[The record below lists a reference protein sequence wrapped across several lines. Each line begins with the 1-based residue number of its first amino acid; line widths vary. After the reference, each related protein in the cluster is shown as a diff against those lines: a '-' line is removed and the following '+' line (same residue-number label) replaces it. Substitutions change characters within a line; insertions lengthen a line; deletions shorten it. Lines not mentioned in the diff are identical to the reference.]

1 MDLVIYATKDGLRTL
16 YSTND
21 DIAYLIAEEKRSGA
35 SKDSSLGGFVYGLSF
50 IESGFVFTK
59 YLIVKDTLRS
69 NALGFIAFSLHINQ
83 NKTIKGTEVKYILDK
98 LSVDYTNAYI
108 KDNYLNRSEKKL
120 IREDWG
126 FVKAI
131 LSEYKEQDR
140 NRIEELIECGAK
152 DPAHIYYKNEAELFE
167 YFDKPFQEEY
177 GDFKQI
183 YFIANDLKDN
193 DKNPLNV
200 LINSGIELKDIDLK
214 NEYFYLN
221 NYNRSKGIIIIANG
235 KERSDGKNNNSIR
248 AKWPVEIKYSKDDRC
263 FWPIRAIGTLSNPD
277 SEIFKYLELKGN
289 QVLIKWDAFSNPE
302 PKSKSITFIVKNFG
316 GEFINDAEIQ
326 IGTKPKFNVTDYKF
340 TYEFKGEDI
349 IRKSSISFNK
359 ENFKKTIYDFIPE
372 LAREI
377 VEIKLDEHK
386 LISIEIKDLITS
398 SKIEGF
404 QVWTK
409 LTNGYKTTNELEY
422 INEQIDDK
430 YDITIRKNGYE
441 DTIINDFIP
450 RNSFK
455 IESYLK
461 EKQKIQLESKQYKID
476 AGEHGK
482 KTGDCPGYS
491 NFSNGSDLN
500 RNVIKAKSGWKFIG
514 WKLDD
519 SKNTLIAQYEK
530 VSIVKKPVFV
540 ISLIASIAII
550 GFCAWLIFKTDNT
563 SENKEPLSFSQIKN
577 YIEGDSLLLDKLNT
591 FKRDFEHQKPSVIEK
606 NNGLTDWIIGKK
618 KSLDS
623 TELMAWREKLKIIDE
638 AIFKREFVNNKEFKE
653 LLNSKYSYSNMQQ
666 PFFEAIKKIDTLQY
680 DEIKRKL
687 GNVDDKTLSEI
698 VDILNKIKSEEK
710 SPKIND
716 DNKRD
721 KLAQQS
727 DDKSSPTKAQTNKLN
742 QTSNTSENTN
752 NEISSKA
759 NNEILISK
767 LKGNSITIPELET
780 YKNENK
786 KFINSIDL
794 YINFLKYLHEGNN
807 QKEDYDKLLKKV
819 KEDSLLKNS
828 DLKRY
833 LDQICTN
840 SESFQK
846 FNSITGKGTIK
857 TLKELQKKPHN
868 EGN

>member
-35 SKDSSLGGFVYGLSF
+35 NKDSSLGGFVYGLSF

-69 NALGFIAFSLHINQ
+69 NALGFIAFSLHISKS
-83 NKTIKGTEVKYILDK
+83 KTIKGIEAKEILDK
-98 LSVDYTNAYI
+98 LSANYTNAYI
-108 KDNYLNRSEKKL
+108 KDNYLNRGEKNL

-126 FVKAI
+126 FVKDI

-140 NRIEELIECGAK
+140 NRIEELIASGAK
-152 DPAHIYYKNEAELFE
+152 VPAFIYYKNEAELIE

-177 GDFKQI
+177 SDFKQI
-183 YFIANDLKDN
+183 YFINVDFKDS

-248 AKWPVEIKYSKDDRC
+248 AKWPVEIKYPKDERC

-289 QVLIKWDAFSNPE
+289 QVLIKWDAFNNPE
-302 PKSKSITFIVKNFG
+302 PKTKSITFIVKNFG
-316 GEFINDAEIQ
+316 GEFMNDAEIQ
-326 IGTKPKFNVTDYKF
+326 IGKKPKFNVTDYKF

-349 IRKSSISFNK
+349 IRKSSIT
-359 ENFKKTIYDFIPE
+359 FKKGDFRKIIYDFTPE

-377 VEIKLDEHK
+377 EEIKLDEYK

-404 QVWTK
+404 QIWTK
-409 LTNGYKTTNELEY
+409 LTNGYKTTNELEFV
-422 INEQIDDK
+422 NEQIDDR

-441 DTIINDFIP
+441 DLKINDFVP
-450 RNSFK
+450 RNSSSIRGDLEVRINSPIK
-455 IESYLK
+455 
-461 EKQKIQLESKQYKID
+461 ESKKFVLDPGKNGKINPKYK
-476 AGEHGK
+476 K
-482 KTGDCPGYS
+482 YS
-491 NFSNGSDLN
+491 YSPTGSDLDK
-500 RNVIKAKSGWKFIG
+500 NVIIVNKGWIFNG
-514 WKLDD
+514 WKLDN
-519 SKNTLIAQYEK
+519 SENTLIAQYEK

-550 GFCAWLIFKTDNT
+550 GFCGWLILKTDDT
-563 SENKEPLSFSQIKN
+563 RIDTEPFNFSVIQN
-577 YIEGDSLLLDKLNT
+577 YMEGDSLLLDKLYQ
-591 FKRDFEHQKPSVIEK
+591 FKIDFKNQKPEVIVKE
-606 NNGLTDWIIGKK
+606 NNFIDWLIGRKK
-618 KSLDS
+618 EIDS
-623 TELMAWREKLKIIDE
+623 TDLNTWKLNEKMIEE
-638 AIFKREFVNNKEFKE
+638 AINKRKSIDKKDFKK
-653 LLNSKYSYSNMQQ
+653 LLKLDYSNEQK

-727 DDKSSPTKAQTNKLN
+727 DDKSSPTQAQTNKLN
-742 QTSNTSENTN
+742 QISNTSENTN
-752 NEISSKA
+752 NEISKA
-759 NNEILISK
+759 NIEILKSK

-780 YKNENK
+780 FKNEYK
-786 KFINSIDL
+786 QFINSIDI
-794 YINFLKYLHEGNN
+794 YINFLKYLQEGNN
-807 QKEDYDKLLKKV
+807 KKEDYDKLLKKV
-819 KEDSLLKNS
+819 KVDSLLKNS
-828 DLKRY
+828 DLKSY
-833 LDQICTN
+833 LDQICFN

-857 TLKELQKKPHN
+857 TLKELQKKTTQ
-868 EGN
+868 